1 MFWKKVFYL
10 EYLFACYFYKYSV
23 QVLFIKRK
31 SNLKDSINHETNL
44 HVFGQKFLPK
54 IKLNNFFGLPLVVLT
69 TVSLRRSFSFSR
81 HRLKYG

>member
-23 QVLFIKRK
+23 QVLFIKKK

-44 HVFGQKFLPK
+44 FWSQIPSQNK
-54 IKLNNFFGLPLVVLT
+54 IKQFFGLPLVVLT
-69 TVSLRRSFSFSR
+69 IVSLRRPFSFSR